1 MLRRFTLSWLGLSLR
16 YGDKGSSVEFTESPH
31 FQRDTCDHFLTG
43 SYVEA
48 AWKIL
53 GSADPLRFPPSESS
67 RLTYLNSAS
76 NKLILVRYL
85 INDKEER

>member
-31 FQRDTCDHFLTG
+31 FQRDTCGDFLTG

-48 AWKIL
+48 AWTIL
-53 GSADPLRFPPSESS
+53 GSADPLRFPPSGSS
-67 RLTYLNSAS
+67 RLAYLNSTF
-76 NKLILVRYL
+76 NKLILVRCL
-85 INDKEER
+85 MDDKEER

>member
-31 FQRDTCDHFLTG
+31 FQRDTCADFLTG
-43 SYVEA
+43 CYVEA
-48 AWKIL
+48 AWTIL

-67 RLTYLNSAS
+67 RFTCLNSAF

-85 INDKEER
+85 MYDKEER